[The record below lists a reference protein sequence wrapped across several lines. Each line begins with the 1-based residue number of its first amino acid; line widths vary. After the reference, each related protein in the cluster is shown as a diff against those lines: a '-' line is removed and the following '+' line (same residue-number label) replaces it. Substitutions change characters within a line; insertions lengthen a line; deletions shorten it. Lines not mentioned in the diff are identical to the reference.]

1 MCQKPKLI
9 SMYSTSQRSPATV
22 SPSPEKAINNSLAT
36 PKPVLIETRRTLKPR
51 RVQFSHA
58 EVVGTVTERS
68 AIPIED
74 YTNIWYFAHELE
86 SFKNDVRMACQTM
99 RDDGIV
105 SGNSAASTIY
115 NSNNFTIRGLEQRMC
130 KNRQRNKALS
140 VWGTLKAQQRNRDP
154 EFIAMI
160 AKKCSFTAAQLAYM
174 EAARDYC
181 EIYNPGEIASL
192 SKQIE
197 TFASQAFPI
206 KLKRKSPSPDS
217 SPTNGDCVANTN
229 SRNVRIRIN

>member
-1 MCQKPKLI
+1 MCQKPKLF
-9 SMYSTSQRSPATV
+9 SMQSTSQRSPATV
-22 SPSPEKAINNSLAT
+22 SPSPEKAINSLAA
-36 PKPVLIETRRTLKPR
+36 PKPVLKETRRTLNTR

-58 EVVGTVTERS
+58 QVVGTVVERS

-74 YTNIWYFAHELE
+74 YTNMWYFAHELE

-99 RDDGIV
+99 RD
-105 SGNSAASTIY
+105 SGNSAASSIY
-115 NSNNFTIRGLEQRMC
+115 NSDNFTTRGLEQRMC

-160 AKKCSFTAAQLAYM
+160 ARKCSFTAAQLAYM

-181 EIYNPGEIASL
+181 EVYNPGETASL
-192 SKQIE
+192 SAQIE
-197 TFASQAFPI
+197 AFASQAFPI
-206 KLKRKSPSPDS
+206 KLKRKSPSSDS
-217 SPTNGDCVANTN
+217 SPTKGDCSANTN

>member
-22 SPSPEKAINNSLAT
+22 SPSPEKAVPSPAT
-36 PKPVLIETRRTLKPR
+36 STSVLTETRRKLNPR
-51 RVQFSHA
+51 RVRFSHA

-68 AIPIED
+68 AISVED
-74 YTNIWYFAHELE
+74 YTNIWYFAQELE

-99 RDDGIV
+99 RDDGLA
-105 SGNSAASTIY
+105 SGNSAASIIY
-115 NSNNFTIRGLEQRMC
+115 NSDNFTTRGLEQRMC
-130 KNRQRNKALS
+130 KNRQRNKVLS
-140 VWGTLKAQQRNRDP
+140 IWGTLKAQQRNKDP

-160 AKKCSFTAAQLAYM
+160 ARKCSFTAAQLAYM

-181 EIYNPGEIASL
+181 EIYNPGEIESL
-192 SKQIE
+192 SAQIE
-197 TFASQAFPI
+197 AFASQAFPI
-206 KLKRKSPSPDS
+206 KLKRKSPGSDS
-217 SPTNGDCVANTN
+217 SPTNGESSANTN